1 MKRNENKKSLTK
13 KIVAGTGLALLLALV
28 GYTGAN
34 TYAKYVTSANVPA
47 QNATVAKWGVVVSAS
62 GVNAF
67 SDEYSGIGLA
77 TANSSGTSVSAA
89 GKVVAPGTTGSITF
103 SIKGSPEVAS
113 EVSIDLQIPQ
123 YVAVKDADAKVVYEP
138 IVWTLKQGTEVVVGA
153 EKVNA
158 ETIQSKVDG
167 LSKTYAPMADLSST
181 YGDYTLTWEWAFET
195 GANDDAKNQNNLYDT
210 FLGNAATNPVTPTP
224 DIPAGYT
231 ANINL
236 EFNLTI
242 EVAQIQQA

>member
-34 TYAKYVTSANVPA
+34 TYAKYITSAEVQT

-67 SDEYSGIGLA
+67 SEKYSGTGLA

-103 SIKGSPEVAS
+103 SITGSPEVAS
-113 EVSIDLQIPQ
+113 KVSIDLEIPQ
-123 YVAVKDADAKVVYEP
+123 YVAVKDGANVVYEP
-138 IVWTLKQGTEVVVGA
+138 IVWTLKQGTQVVDGA
-153 EKVNA
+153 EKVTSK
-158 ETIQSKVDG
+158 TIQEKVDG
-167 LSKTYAPMADLSST
+167 LSETYAPKANLSTT
-181 YGDYTLTWEWAFET
+181 YGSYTLTWEWPIET
-195 GANDDAKNQNNLYDT
+195 GADEDAIAQNDIYDT
-210 FLGNAATNPVTPTP
+210 FLGNNGTDASTEGIT
-224 DIPAGYT
+224 AGYT
-231 ANINL
+231 AHTNL

-242 EVAQIQQA
+242 EVEQIQQA

>member
-47 QNATVAKWGVVVSAS
+47 QNATVAKWGVVVST
-62 GVNAF
+62 GGEQAF
-67 SDEYSGIGLA
+67 SNKYSGTGLA
-77 TANSSGTSVSAA
+77 TANSTGTSVSAA
-89 GKVVAPGTTGSITF
+89 GKVVAPGTTGFITF
-103 SIKGSPEVAS
+103 SITGSPEVAS
-113 EVSIDLQIPQ
+113 KVSVDLTIEDF
-123 YVAVKDADAKVVYEP
+123 VSVKDGDDIVYEP
-138 IVWTLKQGTEVVVGA
+138 IVWTLKQGEEVVAGA

-181 YGDYTLTWEWAFET
+181 YGGYTLTWEWALET
-195 GANDDAKNQNNLYDT
+195 GNTDDKKAENNKYDT
-210 FLGNAATNPVTPTP
+210 FLGNAATTPVTPTP

-236 EFNLTI
+236 EFELTI
-242 EVAQIQQA
+242 KVEQIQA